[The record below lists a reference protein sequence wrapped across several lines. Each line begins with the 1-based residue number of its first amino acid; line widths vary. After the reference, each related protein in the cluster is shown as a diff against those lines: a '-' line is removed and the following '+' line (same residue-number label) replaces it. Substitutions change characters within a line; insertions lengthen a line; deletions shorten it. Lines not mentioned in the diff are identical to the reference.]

1 MILKFGPRQSSADT
15 QTEVIVNYSRKKKRG
30 GVSTLVRCL
39 VVLGNYY
46 YGGNEI
52 ISTAFYI

>member
-15 QTEVIVNYSRKKKRG
+15 QTEVIVNYSRKKKKW
-30 GVSTLVRCL
+30 VSTLVRYL

-46 YGGNEI
+46 YGENEI
-52 ISTAFYI
+52 ISTVFYI